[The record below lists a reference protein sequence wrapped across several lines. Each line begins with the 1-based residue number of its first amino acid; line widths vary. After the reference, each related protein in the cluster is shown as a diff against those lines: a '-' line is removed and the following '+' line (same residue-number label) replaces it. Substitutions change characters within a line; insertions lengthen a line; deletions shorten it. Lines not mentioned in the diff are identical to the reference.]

1 MSKLVGMWGHAS
13 SETLVA
19 KQCSISV
26 DHVKHPDPKSAHCW
40 VGPHQACLLF
50 CAYAEAYLL
59 QAPFSCCLQYQFNN
73 RILAAA
79 VARRPAT
86 AYELSHAEE
95 CAASG
100 KVVPVLYQ
108 AAA

>member
-1 MSKLVGMWGHAS
+1 MTSNATLSVHTVGLVHTKLVCS
-13 SETLVA
+13 SVHMLT
-19 KQCSISV
+19 
-26 DHVKHPDPKSAHCW
+26 
-40 VGPHQACLLF
+40 
-50 CAYAEAYLL
+50 YLQ

-95 CAASG
+95 CASSF
-100 KVVPVLYQ
+100 KIVPVLYQ
-108 AAA
+108 AAS